1 MMITGATGFL
11 GRHLVLASESGQWEL
26 LAESSAS
33 LDITRRDA
41 VIDRIRSWRPNVV
54 VHLAYRK
61 DDRRVVVDGTRNV
74 AEGAAAA
81 GARVIHLSTDV
92 VFAGRRAPY
101 TEYDRPDATIDYGR
115 WKAEAEQ
122 ELASLVPSAL
132 AMRTSLLYGT
142 EQLSVGQHDVAEVLA
157 GRRRMQFFSDEF
169 RCPAHAADV
178 ADAIVMLADRPDV
191 TGVLHVAGPQSLS
204 RAQLAQ
210 AFAIQLGY
218 DPGRVP
224 VTTLA
229 EAGLDR
235 PGTVLLDCSAAD
247 AVGIGCRTIDEALF
261 GR

>member
-11 GRHLVLASESGQWEL
+11 GRHLVIASESGQWEL

-41 VIDRIRSWRPNVV
+41 VIDRIRTWRPNVV

-61 DDRRVVVDGTRNV
+61 DDHRVIVDGTRNV

-81 GARVIHLSTDV
+81 GARMIHLSTDV
-92 VFAGRRAPY
+92 VFAGRPAPY
-101 TEYDRPDATIDYGR
+101 TEHDRPDATLDYGR

-122 ELASLVPSAL
+122 AVASVVPSAL
-132 AMRTSLLYGT
+132 AVRTSLLYGM
-142 EQLSVGQHDVAEVLA
+142 EQLSVGQRDVADVLA
-157 GRRRMQFFSDEF
+157 GRQRMQFFSDEY

-178 ADAIVMLADRPDV
+178 ADAIVVLADRPDL
-191 TGVLHVAGPQSLS
+191 TGVLHVAGPQAVS
-204 RAQLAQ
+204 RAELAR
-210 AFAIQLGY
+210 AFAAQLGY

-235 PGTVLLDCSAAD
+235 PGRVVLDSTAA
-247 AVGIGCRTIDEALF
+247 ATLGIRCRSLDEALS